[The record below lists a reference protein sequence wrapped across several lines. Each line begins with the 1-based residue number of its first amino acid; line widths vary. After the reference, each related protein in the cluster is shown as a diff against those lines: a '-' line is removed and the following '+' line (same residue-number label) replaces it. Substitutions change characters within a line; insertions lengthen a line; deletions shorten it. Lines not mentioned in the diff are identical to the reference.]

1 MNNQFNTQCT
11 DEVIK
16 AAISCEKA
24 KGQPV
29 DIDKSV
35 DIEELRKDLDITVS
49 DDDFV
54 TEQIPPKRKLLI
66 QNVKLRNTKHRMAQ
80 LAKVQA
86 ESNNTQ
92 ERIVNTNKLQDRWRM
107 DYERRAKRYQKEK
120 AGQSVEF
127 PKMDN
132 PAEDKYQAYKK
143 RRFEVT
149 TKTKPAAQQQSVED
163 LMSQLAESQREVAIA
178 KRKHREYEQ
187 HIGRLNENIQMMG
200 RQLTQLRQMKPEMKH
215 VQVDTMDMQSESKLL
230 LARNEAMR
238 QQISRLIAINADLTK
253 KPVPHMDATIQ
264 TEALQQQ
271 QDGIRQPEAQQDLID
286 AISQT
291 QQIDADNQTEP
302 QQLDDD
308 GTQTEAQLLIDV
320 EMQTETQSDIQ
331 VAGQMPS
338 FNNLSN
344 LSNCSFNFYWR

>member
-1 MNNQFNTQCT
+1 MQNTQCT
-11 DEVIK
+11 DDVIK
-16 AAISCEKA
+16 AARACEKA
-24 KGQPV
+24 LPV

-35 DIEELRKDLDITVS
+35 YIEQLRKDMDITIS
-49 DDDFV
+49 DDDDFI
-54 TEQIPPKRKLLI
+54 TEQKPVKRLVQPGKMR
-66 QNVKLRNTKHRMAQ
+66 QTKSRMAE

-86 ESNNTQ
+86 KCDNTQ
-92 ERIVNTNKLQDRWRM
+92 ERIVTTKKLIDRWQLQ
-107 DYERRAKRYQKEK
+107 YERRAKRYQKSK
-120 AGQSVEF
+120 AGQSIEF
-127 PKMDN
+127 PKLDN

-163 LMSQLAESQREVAIA
+163 LMSQLAESQREAAIA
-178 KRKHREYEQ
+178 KRKHKEYEQ
-187 HIGRLNENIQMMG
+187 HICHLNENIQMMG
-200 RQLTQLRQMKPEMKH
+200 RQLSQLRQMKPEMKH
-215 VQVDTMDMQSESKLL
+215 VQVDTMDMESDMKLL
-230 LARNEAMR
+230 LARNDAMR
-238 QQISRLIAINADLTK
+238 QQISRLLAINADLTR
-253 KPVPHMDATIQ
+253 KPVPHMDAKIQ

-271 QDGIRQPEAQQDLID
+271 KDGISQTEAQQDLLD

-344 LSNCSFNFYWR
+344 LSNCTFNFYWR